1 MLEKCQQV
9 FEVASNSSSSSLSL
23 SADQEEMDHNQQG
36 QEEQDQQQFR
46 QHEDGCRKVLEPSS
60 SEVQHVL
67 LDKCQQV
74 VEVASN
80 SSSSSLS
87 LSADKEEMDHNQQGQ
102 EEQDQQQFRQHEDGF
117 VAFPNSPSTQ
127 PASPGQVSKSSSFT
141 VFPDGSTK
149 LVGASGFELYDLN
162 NIEQYTDGK
171 RAFDKH
177 HMHVITR
184 DPPTYLGTAVVVG
197 TDDFRHSMIVLARRE
212 ANGDVQLK
220 RVRFSAPPI
229 QFCSWEFVSEAEAL
243 RYGFGNTL
251 TTEERETALSLVNK
265 YTTAGGKWS
274 KIMSTEPELP
284 PTPYG
289 VRYPTRASVRSQL
302 DTTNTKDTPKHMN
315 NDTANGTTVTTAKWD
330 NNKKRKRSPGQSTS
344 PTNNFSCKVC
354 PKTFASQGS
363 LDSHT
368 GWHKRKPSPSGKS
381 TKDPPKL
388 AQRLTQ
394 AQKKAAEA
402 EKPAEKEKQKMV
414 KQLAEQRDLELKHA
428 QAQVH
433 QMELKAVRAEVD
445 SKDQLLKMAKEM
457 AQEAKEMAQERAT
470 STKEA
475 TEFWVSNLCISRLLS
490 SHLWASV
497 THLPA
502 GITCRRL
509 QNSRTGTRTA
519 LFPSSR
525 KHNNPI
531 WRLRPPAVLLMAT
544 AFCLRAFR
552 TTNSIW
558 TSCTRHWMSSPA
570 SQLRKLLSSASFR
583 R

>member
-1 MLEKCQQV
+1 
-9 FEVASNSSSSSLSL
+9 
-23 SADQEEMDHNQQG
+23 
-36 QEEQDQQQFR
+36 
-46 QHEDGCRKVLEPSS
+46 
-60 SEVQHVL
+60 
-67 LDKCQQV
+67 
-74 VEVASN
+74 
-80 SSSSSLS
+80 
-87 LSADKEEMDHNQQGQ
+87 MDHNQQGQ

-354 PKTFASQGS
+354 PKTFASQRS

-433 QMELKAVRAEVD
+433 QMELKAVRAEVE

-475 TEFWVSNLCISRLLS
+475 TEFWVSNLMKLATSQQPSVGLS
-490 SHLWASV
+490 HAPPSWN
-497 THLPA
+497 HLPQ
-502 GITCRRL
+502 ITKFKDWDQNRL
-509 QNSRTGTRTA
+509 VSFLKEAQQPDLAAAAASCAFDGDCVLFTCVQDNEFNLDKLYQA
-519 LFPSSR
+519 LDVQPS
-525 KHNNPI
+525 K
-531 WRLRPPAVLLMAT
+531 PAQK
-544 AFCLRAFR
+544 
-552 TTNSIW
+552 
-558 TSCTRHWMSSPA
+558 TSL
-570 SQLRKLLSSASFR
+570 LRKLQKVIGGDGAFKTFC
-583 R
+583 